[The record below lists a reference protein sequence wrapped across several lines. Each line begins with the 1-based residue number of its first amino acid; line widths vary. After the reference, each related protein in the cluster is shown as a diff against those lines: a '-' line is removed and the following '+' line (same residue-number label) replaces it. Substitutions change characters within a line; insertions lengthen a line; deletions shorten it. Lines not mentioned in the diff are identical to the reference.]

1 MTIDINN
8 MTQTEFNNL
17 INDIKEKHPKLY
29 QIICDFVD
37 RKLYTEEVNSIL
49 EMEQSDLVDYINN
62 YKVRA

>member
-1 MTIDINN
+1 MTIDIYN

-37 RKLYTEEVNSIL
+37 RKLTIEEATNLL

>member
-17 INDIKEKHPKLY
+17 INDIKEKYPKLY

-37 RKLYTEEVNSIL
+37 RKLTIEEANNLL

>member
-8 MTQTEFNNL
+8 MTQTEFDNL
-17 INDIKEKHPKLY
+17 INDIKEKYPKLY

-37 RKLYTEEVNSIL
+37 RKLTIEEANNL
-49 EMEQSDLVDYINN
+49 LAMEQSDLVDYINN

>member
-17 INDIKEKHPKLY
+17 INDIKEKYPKLY

-37 RKLYTEEVNSIL
+37 RKLTIEEVNDLL

>member
-37 RKLYTEEVNSIL
+37 RKLSTEEVNSIL

>member
-37 RKLYTEEVNSIL
+37 RKLPAEEVNSIL
-49 EMEQSDLVDYINN
+49 EMEQSALVDYINN
-62 YKVRA
+62 YKVRV

>member
-37 RKLYTEEVNSIL
+37 RKLSAEEVNSIL

-62 YKVRA
+62 YKVRV